1 MKTLGQITRKLPVQE
16 GFSLV
21 ELAIVL
27 IIVALLSSGLM
38 FGLGN
43 QQKQIQFKEMQ
54 NQTDNVLNAIMG
66 FAMTNGRLPCPA
78 DPNVSK
84 QTNSAGTEIL
94 SLSPPNCDPRTSGCV
109 VTCKLEHGV
118 VPWQTLA
125 IQEIDPWGNRLTYFV
140 GREFSNPIS
149 YDEEISGVKA
159 RFSLDTAG
167 RAKIQ
172 SGAGQPIASDV
183 PAVIISHGSRA
194 FGAYTSAGQQIPDA
208 IGDEKINS
216 NGTLTF
222 VSRPLSDDFDDH
234 VAWIVPSILKS
245 RLVAVGK
252 LP

>member
-84 QTNSAGTEIL
+84 QTNSAGTEI
-94 SLSPPNCDPRTSGCV
+94 
-109 VTCKLEHGV
+109 
-118 VPWQTLA
+118 
-125 IQEIDPWGNRLTYFV
+125 
-140 GREFSNPIS
+140 
-149 YDEEISGVKA
+149 
-159 RFSLDTAG
+159 
-167 RAKIQ
+167 
-172 SGAGQPIASDV
+172 
-183 PAVIISHGSRA
+183 
-194 FGAYTSAGQQIPDA
+194 
-208 IGDEKINS
+208 
-216 NGTLTF
+216 
-222 VSRPLSDDFDDH
+222 
-234 VAWIVPSILKS
+234 
-245 RLVAVGK
+245 
-252 LP
+252 